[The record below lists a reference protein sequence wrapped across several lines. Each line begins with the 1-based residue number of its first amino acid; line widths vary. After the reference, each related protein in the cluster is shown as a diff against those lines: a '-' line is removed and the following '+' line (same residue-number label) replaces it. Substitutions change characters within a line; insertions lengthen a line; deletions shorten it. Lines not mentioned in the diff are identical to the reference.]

1 MQPTII
7 SLFLLLLVAGAT
19 TSCDKD
25 EPDGKSIFVDPA
37 EEKTEFDF
45 WLDRHYTEPYNIRFE
60 YRMPDRETH
69 FNYWVSPPPVDKS
82 IEVAKLIKY
91 STLDAM
97 AELMSD
103 QKDPLLF
110 AKSYFPRVLYL
121 VGSFEISSTGNT
133 VLASAENGLQINVLG
148 VKFFDR
154 EKDSE
159 RIAGTMLH
167 EFMHILDGTYPVP
180 SDYDTITQSDYVGD
194 KYAQSGNDYMGLR
207 FEVCTFES
215 RRGHR
220 RNGRTPD
227 QHERGGVGGDAL
239 LDRKRGRPR
248 QNREEALDS
257 HRMAPRRFWRGRCE
271 VERHLPAPS
280 FRTRRHRLDK
290 S

>member
-194 KYAQSGNDYMGLR
+194 KYAQSGNDYMELGFVSKYAR
-207 FEVCTFES
+207 SSPAEDIAET
-215 RRGHR
+215 G
-220 RNGRTPD
+220 GRLISM
-227 QHERGGVGGDAL
+227 R
-239 LDRKRGRPR
+239 DRK
-248 QNREEALDS
+248 S
-257 HRMAPRRFWRGRCE
+257 
-271 VERHLPAPS
+271 VV
-280 FRTRRHRLDK
+280 
-290 S
+290 

>member
-167 EFMHILDGTYPVP
+167 EFMHILDG
-180 SDYDTITQSDYVGD
+180 
-194 KYAQSGNDYMGLR
+194 
-207 FEVCTFES
+207 
-215 RRGHR
+215 
-220 RNGRTPD
+220 
-227 QHERGGVGGDAL
+227 
-239 LDRKRGRPR
+239 PR

>member
-1 MQPTII
+1 MKPTII
-7 SLFLLLLVAGAT
+7 SLFLLLLVSGAT

-45 WLDRHYTEPYNIRFE
+45 LGSTGTIRNLTTFVSNTC
-60 YRMPDRETH
+60 MPDRETH

-194 KYAQSGNDYMGLR
+194 KYAQSGNDYMELGFVSKYAR
-207 FEVCTFES
+207 SSPAEDIAETA
-215 RRGHR
+215 
-220 RNGRTPD
+220 
-227 QHERGGVGGDAL
+227 DA
-239 LDRKRGRPR
+239 
-248 QNREEALDS
+248 
-257 HRMAPRRFWRGRCE
+257 
-271 VERHLPAPS
+271 
-280 FRTRRHRLDK
+280 
-290 S
+290 

>member
-1 MQPTII
+1 MKPTII
-7 SLFLLLLVAGAT
+7 SLFLLLLVSGAT

-167 EFMHILDGTYPVP
+167 EFMHIPYRAT
-180 SDYDTITQSDYVGD
+180 TIP
-194 KYAQSGNDYMGLR
+194 LR
-207 FEVCTFES
+207 KAITWVTS
-215 RRGHR
+215 MPKAVM
-220 RNGRTPD
+220 TTWSW
-227 QHERGGVGGDAL
+227 A
-239 LDRKRGRPR
+239 
-248 QNREEALDS
+248 
-257 HRMAPRRFWRGRCE
+257 
-271 VERHLPAPS
+271 S
-280 FRTRRHRLDK
+280 FRSMHVRVPQRTSPKRADA
-290 S
+290 

>member
-1 MQPTII
+1 MKPTII
-7 SLFLLLLVAGAT
+7 SLFLLLLVSGAT

-110 AKSYFPRVLYL
+110 AKSYFRGYSIWWAVLR
-121 VGSFEISSTGNT
+121 
-133 VLASAENGLQINVLG
+133 SA
-148 VKFFDR
+148 
-154 EKDSE
+154 
-159 RIAGTMLH
+159 APGT
-167 EFMHILDGTYPVP
+167 P
-180 SDYDTITQSDYVGD
+180 
-194 KYAQSGNDYMGLR
+194 
-207 FEVCTFES
+207 C
-215 RRGHR
+215 
-220 RNGRTPD
+220 
-227 QHERGGVGGDAL
+227 
-239 LDRKRGRPR
+239 
-248 QNREEALDS
+248 
-257 HRMAPRRFWRGRCE
+257 W
-271 VERHLPAPS
+271 
-280 FRTRRHRLDK
+280 HRLKMAFK
-290 S
+290 SMFSA

>member
-167 EFMHILDGTYPVP
+167 IPYRAT
-180 SDYDTITQSDYVGD
+180 TIP
-194 KYAQSGNDYMGLR
+194 LR
-207 FEVCTFES
+207 KAITWVTS
-215 RRGHR
+215 MPKAVM
-220 RNGRTPD
+220 TTWSW
-227 QHERGGVGGDAL
+227 A
-239 LDRKRGRPR
+239 
-248 QNREEALDS
+248 
-257 HRMAPRRFWRGRCE
+257 
-271 VERHLPAPS
+271 S
-280 FRTRRHRLDK
+280 FRSMHVRVPQRTSPKRADA
-290 S
+290 

>member
-148 VKFFDR
+148 VKF
-154 EKDSE
+154 
-159 RIAGTMLH
+159 
-167 EFMHILDGTYPVP
+167 
-180 SDYDTITQSDYVGD
+180 
-194 KYAQSGNDYMGLR
+194 
-207 FEVCTFES
+207 
-215 RRGHR
+215 
-220 RNGRTPD
+220 
-227 QHERGGVGGDAL
+227 GV
-239 LDRKRGRPR
+239 
-248 QNREEALDS
+248 
-257 HRMAPRRFWRGRCE
+257 
-271 VERHLPAPS
+271 
-280 FRTRRHRLDK
+280 
-290 S
+290 

>member
-97 AELMSD
+97 AELMC
-103 QKDPLLF
+103 
-110 AKSYFPRVLYL
+110 
-121 VGSFEISSTGNT
+121 
-133 VLASAENGLQINVLG
+133 
-148 VKFFDR
+148 
-154 EKDSE
+154 E

-194 KYAQSGNDYMGLR
+194 KYAQSGNDYMELGFVSKYARSSPAEDIAETGGRLISMSEEEWEAMLSSIESADGRAKIEKKRSILIAWLR
-207 FEVCTFES
+207 DDFGVDVAKWS
-215 RRGHR
+215 DIYLRRLS
-220 RNGRTPD
+220 
-227 QHERGGVGGDAL
+227 ELGDIDWTNL
-239 LDRKRGRPR
+239 ED
-248 QNREEALDS
+248 
-257 HRMAPRRFWRGRCE
+257 
-271 VERHLPAPS
+271 
-280 FRTRRHRLDK
+280 
-290 S
+290 

>member
-1 MQPTII
+1 MKPTII
-7 SLFLLLLVAGAT
+7 SLFLLLLVSGAT

-194 KYAQSGNDYMGLR
+194 KYAQSGNDYMELGL
-207 FEVCTFES
+207 S
-215 RRGHR
+215 LIHI
-220 RNGRTPD
+220 
-227 QHERGGVGGDAL
+227 
-239 LDRKRGRPR
+239 
-248 QNREEALDS
+248 
-257 HRMAPRRFWRGRCE
+257 
-271 VERHLPAPS
+271 
-280 FRTRRHRLDK
+280 
-290 S
+290 

>member
-194 KYAQSGNDYMGLR
+194 KYAQSGNDYMELGFVSIESADGRAKIEKKRSILIAWLR
-207 FEVCTFES
+207 DDFGVDVAKWS
-215 RRGHR
+215 DIYLRRLS
-220 RNGRTPD
+220 
-227 QHERGGVGGDAL
+227 ELGDIDWTNL
-239 LDRKRGRPR
+239 ED
-248 QNREEALDS
+248 
-257 HRMAPRRFWRGRCE
+257 
-271 VERHLPAPS
+271 
-280 FRTRRHRLDK
+280 
-290 S
+290 